1 LSIHED
7 AQLWRE
13 RYRVLFDKNV
23 AGAILTTPEGRI
35 VDCNERCARILGFS
49 SKSQMLAHTAWDFYF
64 DRADREILLDQLQ
77 KRRDCPAEEVVLR
90 HSSGTP
96 IWVLATRSVVSPA
109 YGHPELLQGTLID
122 ISPPKSAY
130 SSLDGIRDSTALS
143 EATDGEHAEIA
154 NLSQRLTILLGRASR
169 ALQPD
174 NLPQMGR
181 PEIKEFFLV
190 LEEMK
195 MLMSQLEVLRFFRE

>member
-1 LSIHED
+1 MPIHEEV
-7 AQLWRE
+7 QLWRE

-49 SKSQMLAHTAWDFYF
+49 SKGQMLARSAWDFYF
-64 DRADREILLDQLQ
+64 DRADRANLLERLR
-77 KRRDCPAEEVVLR
+77 KRRDCPAEEVLLR

-96 IWVLATRSVVSPA
+96 VWVLATRSVVSPV
-109 YGHPELLQGTLID
+109 YGDPELLQGTLID
-122 ISPPKSAY
+122 ISSQRSAQ
-130 SSLDGIRDSTALS
+130 SSAGGMQDIALS
-143 EATDGEHAEIA
+143 EMTEGENSEIA
-154 NLSQRLTILLGRASR
+154 DLSQRLTILLRRASR

-174 NLPQMGR
+174 NLSQMGR
-181 PEIKEFFLV
+181 PEIKEFLLV

>member
-1 LSIHED
+1 MSIHEE

-23 AGAILTTPEGRI
+23 AGVILTTLEGRI

-64 DRADREILLDQLQ
+64 DRANREILLDQLR
-77 KRRDCPAEEVVLR
+77 KRRDCPAEKVILR

-96 IWVLATRSVVSPA
+96 VWVLATCSVVSPA
-109 YGHPELLQGTLID
+109 YGRPELLQGTLID
-122 ISPPKSAY
+122 IASPKSAH
-130 SSLDGIRDSTALS
+130 SSLGGIQDSTTS
-143 EATDGEHAEIA
+143 SDTTDGEHSEIA

-181 PEIKEFFLV
+181 SEIKDVLLV

-195 MLMSQLEVLRFFRE
+195 MLMSQLEVLRLFRE